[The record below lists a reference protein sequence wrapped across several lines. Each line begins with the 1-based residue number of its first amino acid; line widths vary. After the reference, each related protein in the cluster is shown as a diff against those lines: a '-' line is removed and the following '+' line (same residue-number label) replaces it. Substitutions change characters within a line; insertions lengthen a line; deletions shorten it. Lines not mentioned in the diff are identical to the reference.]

1 VAEDRY
7 ERQEVFD
14 IRRRADRAYGLTNEK
29 GETIAISFYALSEDR
44 FVGQAKAEKDADDK
58 THGYVML
65 RIVGKE
71 ALLYLPQCDE
81 QDQATLAAFKVELI
95 NKFECRIDRVDDPV
109 GLFKALRLG
118 HPVSK
123 LVRE

>member
-1 VAEDRY
+1 
-7 ERQEVFD
+7 
-14 IRRRADRAYGLTNEK
+14 LTNAK

-58 THGYVML
+58 TYGYVML
-65 RIVGKE
+65 RVTGNE

-81 QDQATLAAFKVELI
+81 QDQATLAAFKVELRK
-95 NKFECRIDRVDDPV
+95 KFECRIDRVSDPV

-118 HPVSK
+118 HPGSK